1 MFCHSS
7 VFKKN
12 PWIGIKNLIRIKKR
26 RKTQIFPESKKEK
39 KYPLGW
45 LTKPEK
51 LLYNKPCQKI
61 NKKVGGTGI

>member
-1 MFCHSS
+1 MSQFS
-7 VFKKN
+7 FQKEPLDRDKKFDQNKKAAEN
-12 PWIGIKNLIRIKKR
+12 PDFSRVEKR
-26 RKTQIFPESKKEK
+26 K